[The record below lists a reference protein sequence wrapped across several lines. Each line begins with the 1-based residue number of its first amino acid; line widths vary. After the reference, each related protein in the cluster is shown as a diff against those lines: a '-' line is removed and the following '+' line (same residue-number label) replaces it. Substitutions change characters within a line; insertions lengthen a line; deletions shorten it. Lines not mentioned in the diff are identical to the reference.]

1 MTNLNGIQHK
11 PFTVWEW
18 HSEEEL
24 EQILNE
30 RDPADAPN
38 CPYIIP
44 QSDKLGKL
52 IWITGPPGAGK
63 STTAQIMGR
72 NHGYVF
78 YSVDCFVFELVNPFI
93 DLNVE
98 NPTLAQKLQNP
109 LKVSTFHSTVVQIHM
124 NGKCIRHNG
133 LILMHKYYGK
143 WQT

>member
-1 MTNLNGIQHK
+1 MTLISSSFLIIDR
-11 PFTVWEW
+11 PVTVIDTPGFAVDDI
-18 HSEEEL
+18 EEEL

-44 QSDKLGKL
+44 QSEKLGKL

-78 YSVDCFVFELVNPFI
+78 YSVDCFVFGLVNPFI
-93 DLNVE
+93 DLNVG
-98 NPTLAQKLQNP
+98 NPTLAQQLQNP
-109 LKVSTFHSTVVQIHM
+109 LKVSTLHSTVVQIHM
-124 NGKCIRHNG
+124 SFFCNYRIQNPK
-133 LILMHKYYGK
+133 
-143 WQT
+143 